1 MKAMS
6 KFWTALVVGVA
17 VMAVTIPSWAGP
29 LMPDFPASWTPG
41 QAVAGQSTLNVSY
54 GTGGPIYVDWI
65 VVFLGNVGPGGQP
78 AWGYYYQVENPERS
92 AHGSVEVF
100 IVESPLFYAV
110 NFFKDKDLD
119 ANFTDFATLVK
130 GHTAANYPNLG
141 PQPDDP
147 AAEFEPFPGTIKNP
161 DQFGF
166 ISGGVRFD
174 FVPPQSEDTPIN
186 TPIPTGHES
195 SILVAYSLLPPTYGP
210 AIAADTPDL
219 RSASRV
225 EWRGS
230 VPVPTPEPG
239 TVLLLLGAMGVG
251 FLSRRYRR
259 K

>member
-6 KFWTALVVGVA
+6 KLWMALVVGVA
-17 VMAVTIPSWAGP
+17 VSLSWADP
-29 LMPDFPASWTPG
+29 LMPNFPASWNVG
-41 QAVAGQSTLNVSY
+41 DAVAGQSTLDVFYNGNPSK
-54 GTGGPIYVDWI
+54 TPIPIYVDWI
-65 VVFLGNVGPGGQP
+65 VVFLGPVGPGGQP
-78 AWGYYYQVENPERS
+78 AWGYYYQVENPEQA
-92 AHGSVEVF
+92 AHGAVEVF

-110 NFFKDKDLD
+110 DFFKDKDLD
-119 ANFTDFATLVK
+119 ANFTDFSITVP
-130 GHTAANYPNLG
+130 GHNLSG
-141 PQPDDP
+141 
-147 AAEFEPFPGTIKNP
+147 EFEPRPGTIKNP

-166 ISGGVRFD
+166 IPGGVRFD

-195 SILVAYSLLPPTYGP
+195 SILVAYSLLPPTYGT

-219 RSASRV
+219 ISASRV
-225 EWRGS
+225 EWRGF

-239 TVLLLLGAMGVG
+239 TVVLLLGAMGVG

>member
-6 KFWTALVVGVA
+6 KFWMALVVGVA
-17 VMAVTIPSWAGP
+17 VSLSWAGP

-41 QAVAGQSTLNVSY
+41 QAVAGQSTLGVFYNGNPSIEP
-54 GTGGPIYVDWI
+54 TSIYVDWI
-65 VVFLGNVGPGGQP
+65 VVFLGDVGPDGQP
-78 AWGYYYQVENPERS
+78 VWGYYYQVENPERS
-92 AHGSVEVF
+92 AHGAVEVF

-110 NFFKDKDLD
+110 DFFKDQDLD
-119 ANFTDFATLVK
+119 DDFTDFSRTVK
-130 GHTAANYPNLG
+130 GHTETNYSNLSG
-141 PQPDDP
+141 
-147 AAEFEPFPGTIKNP
+147 EFEPRPGTIKNP

-195 SILVAYSLLPPTYGP
+195 SILVAYSLLPPIYGP

-225 EWRGS
+225 EWRGL

>member
-6 KFWTALVVGVA
+6 KLWMALVVGVA
-17 VMAVTIPSWAGP
+17 VSLSWADS
-29 LMPDFPASWTPG
+29 LMPENFPASWNVG
-41 QAVAGQSTLNVSY
+41 DAVAGQSTLEVFY
-54 GTGGPIYVDWI
+54 TGNPGKNPIPIYVDWI

-78 AWGYYYQVENPERS
+78 AWGYYYQVENPQRA
-92 AHGSVEVF
+92 AHGAVEVF
-100 IVESPLFYAV
+100 IVQSPLFYAV
-110 NFFKDKDLD
+110 DFFEDQDLD
-119 ANFTDFATLVK
+119 ADFTDFATLVK
-130 GHTAANYPNLG
+130 GHTATNYSNLSG
-141 PQPDDP
+141 
-147 AAEFEPFPGTIKNP
+147 EFEPHPGNIKNP

-174 FVPPQSEDTPIN
+174 FVPPQSQSEIN

-210 AIAADTPDL
+210 AIAADTPNL
-219 RSASRV
+219 GSKSRV
-225 EWRGS
+225 EWRGL

-239 TVLLLLGAMGVG
+239 TVVLLLGAMGVG